1 MKRYIASVF
10 RSLLLVSALLSVAAC
25 ADYVEVEDVEG
36 KPIRFIA
43 GRAFDPTRAAT
54 DIQGPVFDEGAKVNV
69 FIKGTSATQ
78 TVAKA
83 IGNYPT
89 EFTASEDKGNYNNLT
104 PPSGET
110 PHYLIG
116 DNSAIRVTAA
126 YPNTVVSTSTN
137 FTVKYDQTSDD
148 DYKASDL
155 MLAVPIDHEKNNEII
170 NLPFQHK
177 MAKLIISAIGD
188 PGITMD
194 GTLTIGSTTDAGQGS
209 GVFRTVN
216 ISVENGDYAA
226 PLDYTSNANLSN
238 KGSIVMSNGGAVLI
252 PPQTVSTADFIVVT
266 GHTNADPTTRKCRF
280 AIIDK
285 KFEAGKTYKLTLA
298 ISEDN
303 FTTPETITGW
313 TNDYGELTLM
323 PSGGY
328 KGVSIDA
335 IEAVT
340 YSGDYFTPKPTVWY
354 GTIDQIQLR
363 EGATKDFIY
372 NYVDN
377 KNAGNAQVLVI
388 GQNYYAGL
396 AAVQG
401 FTIQKAPGKVF
412 FPEGTV
418 RDGDD
423 HTGIEFE
430 LNKSLDAIKAQN
442 TALSN
447 TTKKADGEI
456 IYSAEGETGSST
468 DVISVDP
475 IDGTVVIQNIGT
487 AYVRATTPS
496 GLISG
501 QNYYYTDGTGDTQ
514 VNNTD
519 RYKVVVKAKPATET
533 TLHVSFDTGNTIVS
547 DDASATG
554 KETNQYFVYNGQAQ
568 QLASL
573 TVSDVIGGF
582 TLAQGTDYDYE
593 LTNNTDRGNAVLTI
607 TGKKNYNANFTINIP
622 ICQAQPTI
630 TIDETG
636 LTMGIHQNTAP
647 KTRKKS
653 RVATTESWAS
663 ANLQYSLSSSSSGY
677 SYDSTNKTYSN
688 SVLSVNQK
696 GLITGLSEGT
706 ATIYVDVLADA
717 SDKENWKAAT
727 QKSFTVT
734 VVYSDFDFILRNNST
749 DALSYDCIDN
759 GNVQTDNRVK
769 YVAAHSQWTCPASGT
784 WQLECWGAQGASTPV
799 SWTSSGSNVTPV
811 NRGLGGR
818 GAHIAGRI
826 YLKKGQI
833 LHVVVGEQGNNVLPG
848 ENRTTDQVPIGKYE
862 LRGFAWNGG
871 GNLVWGGY
879 ACGLKLGSKTVNNST
894 YGYNQ
899 GTAVVYPLS
908 GGGGATDISL
918 DFGTYSGGT
927 NMVGYTGN
935 AIPALAWKSPAHL
948 YSRILVAGG
957 GGGALYYASSEAGFG
972 DGGDGG
978 VWKGKDG
985 LFNDL
990 GSGGEMYRG
999 GYGGRLEHWILT
1011 PNTRPMW
1018 HDFIVYLDGPYAG
1031 GISCT
1036 DGMFGEGGN
1045 YTKTDQGDGSG
1056 GGGWYGGGAAG
1067 ESGPNG
1073 SGGGGSSFVWIDT
1086 VKVDGQTLASYYD
1099 VAAKDLKTQT
1109 NSNFFDAP
1117 SSICPQYVPGNSKYK
1132 VGYNT
1137 SDNKS
1142 PGFPYFKEIVIADPG
1157 ARAGDGKAMITA
1169 VELDDV
1175 CVSK

>member
-1 MKRYIASVF
+1 MKRYIASALG
-10 RSLLLVSALLSVAAC
+10 SLLSAAAVISLNAC
-25 ADYVEVEDVEG
+25 ADYVDVEDVEG
-36 KPIRFIA
+36 KPIRFVA

-54 DIQGPVFDEGAKVNV
+54 DIQGPVFEAGEKVNV
-69 FIKGTSATQ
+69 FIKGTSSTQ
-78 TVAKA
+78 TDAVA
-83 IGNYPT
+83 IGDYPT
-89 EFTASEDKGNYNNLT
+89 EFTTSAAVNDKNELT

-116 DNSAIRVTAA
+116 SSSEITVTAA
-126 YPNTVVSTSTN
+126 YPNTVVSTTTD

-155 MLAVPIDHEKNNEII
+155 MLVKPVTHSKSDEII

-194 GTLTIGSTTDAGQGS
+194 GTLTIGSTTDAGKGT
-209 GVFRTVN
+209 GVFRTVD

-226 PLDYTSNANLSN
+226 PLNYTSNANLSN

-252 PPQTVSTADFIVVT
+252 PPQTVTTADFIVVT

-354 GTIDQIQLR
+354 GTSDQIQLR

-456 IYSAEGETGSST
+456 TYSAEGDTPESST

-475 IDGTVVIQNIGT
+475 IDGTVVIQNIGI

-547 DDASATG
+547 DDDSATG

-573 TVSDVIGGF
+573 TVSDGEF
-582 TLAQGTDYDYE
+582 TLAQGTDYDYT
-593 LTNNTDRGNAVLTI
+593 LTNNKDRGNAALTI
-607 TGKKNYNANFTINIP
+607 KGKKNYNAEFTVNIP
-622 ICQAQPTI
+622 ICQAQPKI
-630 TIDETG
+630 TVDETG

-647 KTRKKS
+647 KSRRKT

-663 ANLQYSLSSSSSGY
+663 ANLRYSLSSSSDGY
-677 SYDSTNKTYSN
+677 SYDETNKIYSN
-688 SVLSVNQK
+688 DVLSVNQK
-696 GLITGLSEGT
+696 GVITGLSAGT
-706 ATIYVDVLADA
+706 TTIYVDVDADG
-717 SDKENWKAAT
+717 SDNQNWKAAA
-727 QKSFTVT
+727 QKSFDVT
-734 VVYSDFDFILRNNST
+734 VVNSDFTFELER
-749 DALSYDCIDN
+749 DANGKLVTLSGTN
-759 GNVQTDNRVK
+759 PWNKGVPK
-769 YVAAHSQWTCPASGT
+769 GGHSIWVCPASGL
-784 WQLECWGAQGASTPV
+784 WQIDCYGAQGASTPV
-799 SWTSSGSNVTPV
+799 SWKNSAGTATVTAV
-811 NRGLGGR
+811 NRGMGGR

-826 YLKKGQI
+826 YLKEGQV
-833 LHVVVGEQGNNVLPG
+833 LHVVVGEQGRNFLPG
-848 ENRTTDQVPIGKYE
+848 EIRNTTQVEGGKYE
-862 LRGFAWNGG
+862 LSCIAWNGG
-871 GNLVWGGY
+871 GGFVWGAY
-879 ACGLKLGSKTVNNST
+879 RNSSNVYNTT
-894 YGYNQ
+894 YGVA
-899 GTAVVYPLS
+899 TFPTS
-908 GGGGATDISL
+908 GGGGATDVSL
-918 DFGTYSGGT
+918 SFGTYAGGT
-927 NMVGYTGN
+927 NMVRREGQTSTTSVDS
-935 AIPALAWKSPAHL
+935 LAWKSPAHL
-948 YSRILVAGG
+948 YSRIIVAGG
-957 GGGALYYASSEAGFG
+957 GGGALYYDSAGDGKGFG

-978 VWKGKDG
+978 GSLSNWKGLNG
-985 LFNDL
+985 LFNDY
-990 GSGGEMYRG
+990 GQGGELDRG
-999 GYGGRLEHWILT
+999 GYGGIISNWRIGT
-1011 PNTRPMW
+1011 STGTNGS
-1018 HDFIVYLDGPYAG
+1018 FIMNHERASVYDDGPYG
-1031 GISCT
+1031 GGYSCY
-1036 DGMFGEGGN
+1036 DGMFGEGGS
-1045 YTKTDQGDGSG
+1045 YTFQTQGDGCG

-1067 ESGPNG
+1067 EYAANG
-1073 SGGGGSSFVWIDT
+1073 SGAGGSSFLWTDDDEMIVNGMRLYEYYSKRSDLYS
-1086 VKVDGQTLASYYD
+1086 VDNTYFS
-1099 VAAKDLKTQT
+1099 
-1109 NSNFFDAP
+1109 AP
-1117 SSICPQYVPGNSKYK
+1117 SDKYPSYIPSTDSSSSNYIPFFSE
-1132 VGYNT
+1132 VVT
-1137 SDNKS
+1137 
-1142 PGFPYFKEIVIADPG
+1142 ADAG

>member
-1 MKRYIASVF
+1 MKRYIASALG
-10 RSLLLVSALLSVAAC
+10 SLLSAAAVISLNAC
-25 ADYVEVEDVEG
+25 ADYVDVEDVEG
-36 KPIRFIA
+36 KPIRLAA

-54 DIQGPVFDEGAKVNV
+54 DIQGPVFEAGEKVNV
-69 FIKGTSATQ
+69 FIKGTSSTQ
-78 TVAKA
+78 TDAVA
-83 IGNYPT
+83 IGDYPT
-89 EFTASEDKGNYNNLT
+89 EFTTSAAVNDKNELT

-116 DNSAIRVTAA
+116 SSSEITVTAA
-126 YPNTVVSTSTN
+126 YPNTVVSTTTD

-155 MLAVPIDHEKNNEII
+155 MLVKPVTHSKSDEII

-194 GTLTIGSTTDAGQGS
+194 GTLTIGSTTDAGEGS

-226 PLDYTSNANLSN
+226 PLDYTSNAHLSN

-252 PPQTVSTADFIVVT
+252 PPQTVTTADFIVVT
-266 GHTNADPTTRKCRF
+266 GHTNADPTTRKCHF
-280 AIIDK
+280 AINTK

-335 IEAVT
+335 MEAVT

-354 GTIDQIQLR
+354 GTLDKIQLR

-456 IYSAEGETGSST
+456 TYSAEGETPGSST

-533 TLHVSFDTGNTIVS
+533 TLHVSFDTGNTITS
-547 DDASATG
+547 SEDAATG
-554 KETNQYFVYNGQAQ
+554 KATNQYFVYNGQEQ
-568 QLASL
+568 RLASL
-573 TVSDVIGGF
+573 TVSDGEF
-582 TLAQGTDYDYE
+582 TLAQGTDYDYT
-593 LTNNTDRGNAVLTI
+593 LTNNKDRGNAVLTI
-607 TGKKNYNANFTINIP
+607 TGKKNYNAEFTVNVP
-622 ICQAQPTI
+622 IYQAQPTI
-630 TIDETG
+630 TVDLAD

-647 KTRKKS
+647 KNRRKS

-663 ANLQYSLSSSSSGY
+663 TNLKYSLSSSSSGY
-677 SYDSTNKTYSN
+677 SYDSTNKIYSN
-688 SVLSVNQK
+688 DVLSVNQN

-734 VVYSDFDFILRNNST
+734 VVNSDFDFNLYRNGS
-749 DALSYDCIDN
+749 
-759 GNVQTDNRVK
+759 GNVTYNYATSGTLNTSTKRVV
-769 YVAAHSQWTCPASGT
+769 YSAAYSQWICPASGI
-784 WQLECWGAQGASTPV
+784 WQLDCYGAQGASTPPNTKKDGTGIV
-799 SWTSSGSNVTPV
+799 CL
-811 NRGLGGR
+811 NRGKGGR

-826 YLKKGQI
+826 YLKKNQV
-833 LHVVVGEQGNNVLPG
+833 LYVTVGEQGRNVYQG
-848 ENRTTDQVPIGKYE
+848 ETRNQTQVPSGKYE
-862 LRGFAWNGG
+862 LCEFAWNGG
-871 GNLVWGGY
+871 GNVLWGGY
-879 ACGLKLGSKTVNNST
+879 QSRNLNTSNAST
-894 YGYNQ
+894 Y
-899 GTAVVYPLS
+899 AVVYPIS

-918 DFGTYSGGT
+918 NYGTYAGGK
-927 NMVGYTGN
+927 NMVGYN
-935 AIPALAWKSPAHL
+935 ANTPVAALAWKSPQHL
-948 YSRILVAGG
+948 YSRIIVAGG
-957 GGGALYYASSEAGFG
+957 GGGALYYASPNEAGYG

-978 VWKGKDG
+978 AFEGRDG
-985 LFNDL
+985 LFNDHGNGGAL
-990 GSGGEMYRG
+990 DHGGFGGLIKNYWIANNSGTT
-999 GYGGRLEHWILT
+999 IT
-1011 PNTRPMW
+1011 PTEGA
-1018 HDFIVYLDGPYAG
+1018 VYDDGPYAG
-1031 GISCT
+1031 GWSGS
-1036 DGMFGEGGN
+1036 DGMFGEGGY
-1045 YTKTDQGDGSG
+1045 YTCTPEGNGCG

-1067 ESGPNG
+1067 QSGQNG
-1073 SGGGGSSFVWIDT
+1073 TGGGGSSYMWT
-1086 VKVDGQTLASYYD
+1086 SSMAKYYTTASSMKTTYS
-1099 VAAKDLKTQT
+1099 AA
-1109 NSNFFDAP
+1109 NVSFFDAP
-1117 SSICPQYVPGNSKYK
+1117 SAKYPDFVPTTDTGSSNYI
-1132 VGYNT
+1132 
-1137 SDNKS
+1137 
-1142 PGFPYFKEIVIADPG
+1142 PYFSEKPEEVIADAG

-1169 VELDDV
+1169 VELEDV